1 LSVDDVEGATR
12 CRDSVAA
19 LFDDEGFLGE
29 QFGGDRRD
37 PKHYQEWVDRWGP
50 PARDLTWSHAM
61 FVVLSIALKEYD
73 TSNRVGAVTSMSGDD
88 ESREN
93 SRRTG

>member
-1 LSVDDVEGATR
+1 
-12 CRDSVAA
+12 
-19 LFDDEGFLGE
+19 
-29 QFGGDRRD
+29 
-37 PKHYQEWVDRWGP
+37 
-50 PARDLTWSHAM
+50 M